1 LKERIEIIEAG
12 MNKEIEHI
20 INSIAF
26 EKIEKHP
33 NILIAA
39 RFWDDRR
46 FFAAKTCYRFMRMID
61 DHIDDRKAK
70 DEAITC
76 LEREVLTEKVN
87 SWIECLVMNP
97 DNDPLI
103 KELTDTIKI
112 FHIPLQLFHNFARS
126 MLYDIDHSG
135 FDTLEDFID
144 YAEGA
149 SVAPASVF
157 VHLCC
162 LSEVD
167 GEYFP
172 PDFNVIEVAR
182 PCAIF
187 SYIVHIIR
195 DFQEDQQN
203 NLNYFA
209 LNILKK
215 NGLSPE
221 DLKKIASGDPVSI
234 PFRKTIREYY
244 DLAKQYSEKTL
255 QEIENVKSKI
265 SGPYLFSLHL
275 IYHLYKMV
283 FDRIDIE
290 NGTFTSKELNPTPQE
305 IRARVLEVASN
316 WK

>member
-1 LKERIEIIEAG
+1 
-12 MNKEIEHI
+12 MNKELENI

-26 EKIEKHP
+26 EEIEKHP

-39 RFWDDRR
+39 RFWENRR
-46 FFAAKTCYRFMRMID
+46 FLAAKTCYRFMRMID

-70 DEAITC
+70 DEAISC
-76 LEREVLTEKVN
+76 IEKEVLTNKVN
-87 SWIECLVMNP
+87 SWIECLVRNP
-97 DNDPLI
+97 ENDPMI
-103 KELTDTIKI
+103 KELTDTIST
-112 FHIPLQLFHNFARS
+112 FHIPLQLFHNFAKS

-135 FDTLEDFID
+135 FSTLDDFIE

-162 LSEVD
+162 LSEED
-167 GEYFP
+167 GDYFP
-172 PDFNVIEVAR
+172 PDFDVIKVAR

-195 DFQEDQQN
+195 DFQEDQQS

-209 LNILKK
+209 FDILKK
-215 NGLSPE
+215 KGLLPS
-221 DLKKIASGDPVSI
+221 DLKDIAFGSPVSNA
-234 PFRKTIREYY
+234 FRNTIREYY
-244 DLAKQYSEKTL
+244 DLAQHYSKQTL
-255 QEIENVKSKI
+255 QEIEHLSSKL
-265 SGPYLFSLHL
+265 SGRYLFSLHL

-290 NGTFTSKELNPTPQE
+290 NGNFTGQELNPTPLE
-305 IRARVLEVASN
+305 IRTKVLEVASN
-316 WK
+316 WR

>member
-1 LKERIEIIEAG
+1 MDKELR
-12 MNKEIEHI
+12 NI

-39 RFWDDRR
+39 RFWDDPR
-46 FFAAKTCYRFMRMID
+46 FFAAKSCYRFMRMID

-70 DEAITC
+70 DEAISC
-76 LEREVLTEKVN
+76 LEKEVLTNKVN
-87 SWIECLVMNP
+87 SWIECLVSNP
-97 DNDPLI
+97 ENDALVE
-103 KELTDTIKI
+103 ELTATLST
-112 FHIPLQLFHNFARS
+112 FHIPLQLFHNFAKS

-135 FDTLEDFID
+135 FNTLEDFIE

-149 SVAPASVF
+149 SVAPASIF
-157 VHLCC
+157 VHLAC

-172 PDFNVIEVAR
+172 ADLDVIKVAR

-195 DFQEDQQN
+195 DFQVDQLN

-209 LNILKK
+209 LDILEK
-215 NGLSPE
+215 NGLLPA
-221 DLKKIASGDPVSI
+221 DLREIARGGPVSNA
-234 PFRKTIREYY
+234 FRETIREYY
-244 DLAKQYSEKTL
+244 DLARKYGEKTL
-255 QEIENVKSKI
+255 REIESLSGLI
-265 SGPYLFSLHL
+265 SGRYLFSLHL
-275 IYHLYKMV
+275 IFNLYKMV
-283 FDRIDIE
+283 FDRIDIQ
-290 NGTFTSKELNPTPQE
+290 NGNFTGRELNPTPQE
-305 IRARVLEVASN
+305 IRTKVLEVASD